1 MSFVNGGGIE
11 KSQLVSQKMRNSTG
25 MKGSSPKALALGVGN
40 TGYSG
45 N

>member
-1 MSFVNGGGIE
+1 
-11 KSQLVSQKMRNSTG
+11 MRNSTG

-45 N
+45 NWNLKRSLRNRTEAELR